1 MESRLS
7 PVQLLQFYVDAGV
20 DEVILDQP
28 LNRFALLEK
37 NTPETTNVIDISSKP
52 PLPNIVL
59 EPAAAAPVTASEP
72 ATLEAMQDARAL
84 AAGAK
89 TLEDLRAALEKFQGL
104 TIRRSARNMV
114 FADGVA
120 ESKIMVIGEAP
131 GEDEDR
137 LGRPFVGVSG
147 QLLDK
152 MLGAIGLNRDSNVY
166 ITNILNWR
174 PPGNRAPSDA
184 EIALSL
190 PFIQRHIEIVQP
202 RVIILAGGVAAKALL
217 ETNAGITRLRGKF
230 VDFSLPGLPAPVP
243 LMPIF
248 HPAYLLRSP
257 QHKAL
262 AWADLLAIKK
272 RLTSVV

>member
-1 MESRLS
+1 MPARWRRK
-7 PVQLLQFYVDAGV
+7 PKRWMTY
-20 DEVILDQP
+20 
-28 LNRFALLEK
+28 AL
-37 NTPETTNVIDISSKP
+37 
-52 PLPNIVL
+52 
-59 EPAAAAPVTASEP
+59 
-72 ATLEAMQDARAL
+72 
-84 AAGAK
+84 G
-89 TLEDLRAALEKFQGL
+89 KFKGL
-104 TIRRSARNMV
+104 TISRSARNMV
-114 FADGVA
+114 FADGVP

-152 MLGAIGLNRDSNVY
+152 MLGAIGLTRDSNVY

-202 RVIILAGGVAAKALL
+202 KIIVLAGGVAVKALL
-217 ETNAGITRLRGKF
+217 ETNIGITRLRGRF
-230 VDFSLPGLPAPVP
+230 VDFSLPGLSAPVP

-257 QHKAL
+257 QHKSL
-262 AWADLLAIKK
+262 AWADLLQIKK
-272 RLTSVV
+272 KIAGLT